1 MNNETNAVEVFN
13 NEEFGSVR
21 TTMIDGEPWF
31 VAADVCEHFG
41 VTNRN
46 RVMQNIDAEDK
57 GGTQIDTPGGMQTV
71 TIVNESG
78 LYAIL
83 FALQPSKARGVTEE
97 YIEERQQKL
106 RKFKRWITHD
116 VIPTIRKTGS
126 YLTGEDAAALKIIRA
141 GDTLERSVAIAEY
154 RDVVTAPYKQQ
165 IEEQKPKVEFAD
177 HVSASENS
185 VDMGEFAKIVQKNGI
200 KLGRNN
206 LFSKLRELKILMDGN
221 LPYQQYMNAGWF
233 EVVEITYER
242 SGTLYVSTKT
252 LVTGKGQITLV
263 RKLRK
268 ALAEESTRYIA

>member
-1 MNNETNAVEVFN
+1 MNNETNAIEVFN

-21 TTMIDGEPWF
+21 TTMINGEPWF
-31 VAADVCEHFG
+31 VAVDVCKALE
-41 VTNRN
+41 
-46 RVMQNIDAEDK
+46 IDATATRRLDEDEK
-57 GGTQIDTPGGMQTV
+57 NTLRLTQGTSGNPNVTV
-71 TIVNESG
+71 VNEYG
-78 LYAIL
+78 LYSLIL
-83 FALQPSKARGVTEE
+83 GS
-97 YIEERQQKL
+97 
-106 RKFKRWITHD
+106 RKPEAKTFKRWITHD

-200 KLGRNN
+200 KLGRKN

-233 EVVEITYER
+233 EVVESTYER

-252 LVTGKGQITLV
+252 LVTGKGQIALV

>member
-1 MNNETNAVEVFN
+1 MSNETNAVEVFN

-21 TTMIDGEPWF
+21 TTMINGEPWF
-31 VAADVCEHFG
+31 VAVDVCKALE
-41 VTNRN
+41 
-46 RVMQNIDAEDK
+46 IDATATRRLDADEK
-57 GGTQIDTPGGMQTV
+57 NTLRLTQGTSGNPNVTV
-71 TIVNESG
+71 VNEYG
-78 LYAIL
+78 LYSLIL
-83 FALQPSKARGVTEE
+83 GS
-97 YIEERQQKL
+97 
-106 RKFKRWITHD
+106 RKPEAKTFKRWITHD

-165 IEEQKPKVEFAD
+165 IEEQKPKVEFAN

-233 EVVEITYER
+233 EVVESTYER

-252 LVTGKGQITLV
+252 LVTGKGQIALV

>member
-1 MNNETNAVEVFN
+1 MNNETNAIEVFN

-21 TTMIDGEPWF
+21 TTMINGEPWF
-31 VAADVCEHFG
+31 VAVDVCKALE
-41 VTNRN
+41 
-46 RVMQNIDAEDK
+46 IDATATRRLDEDEK
-57 GGTQIDTPGGMQTV
+57 NTLRLTQGTSGNPNVTV
-71 TIVNESG
+71 VNEYG
-78 LYAIL
+78 LYSLIL
-83 FALQPSKARGVTEE
+83 GS
-97 YIEERQQKL
+97 
-106 RKFKRWITHD
+106 RKPEAKTFKRWITHD

-177 HVSASENS
+177 HVSESENS

-233 EVVEITYER
+233 EVVESTYER

-252 LVTGKGQITLV
+252 LVTGKGQIALV

>member
-1 MNNETNAVEVFN
+1 MNNETNAIEVFN

-21 TTMIDGEPWF
+21 TTMINGEPWF
-31 VAADVCEHFG
+31 VAVDVCKALE
-41 VTNRN
+41 
-46 RVMQNIDAEDK
+46 IDATATRRLDEDEK
-57 GGTQIDTPGGMQTV
+57 NTLRLTQGTSGNPNVTV
-71 TIVNESG
+71 VNEYG
-78 LYAIL
+78 LYSLIL
-83 FALQPSKARGVTEE
+83 GS
-97 YIEERQQKL
+97 
-106 RKFKRWITHD
+106 RKPEAKTFKRWITHD

-233 EVVEITYER
+233 EVVESTYER

-252 LVTGKGQITLV
+252 LVTGKGQIALV

>member
-1 MNNETNAVEVFN
+1 MNNETNAIEVFN

-21 TTMIDGEPWF
+21 TTMINGEPWF
-31 VAADVCEHFG
+31 VAVDVCKALE
-41 VTNRN
+41 
-46 RVMQNIDAEDK
+46 IDATATRRLDEDEK
-57 GGTQIDTPGGMQTV
+57 NTLRLTQGTSGNPNVTV
-71 TIVNESG
+71 VNEYG
-78 LYAIL
+78 LYSLIL
-83 FALQPSKARGVTEE
+83 GS
-97 YIEERQQKL
+97 
-106 RKFKRWITHD
+106 RKPEAKTFKRWITHD

-154 RDVVTAPYKQQ
+154 RDVVTAPYKQR

-233 EVVEITYER
+233 EVVESTYER

-252 LVTGKGQITLV
+252 LVTGKGQIALV

>member
-141 GDTLERSVAIAEY
+141 SDTLERSVAIAEY

-206 LFSKLRELKILMDGN
+206 LFNKLRELKILMDGN

>member
-141 GDTLERSVAIAEY
+141 SDTLERSVAIAEY

-206 LFSKLRELKILMDGN
+206 LFNKLRELKILMDGN

-233 EVVEITYER
+233 EVVESTYER

-252 LVTGKGQITLV
+252 LVTGKGQIALV

>member
-141 GDTLERSVAIAEY
+141 SDTLERSVAIAEY
-154 RDVVTAPYKQQ
+154 RDVVTAPYKRVREDRS
-165 IEEQKPKVEFAD
+165 EEW
-177 HVSASENS
+177 N
-185 VDMGEFAKIVQKNGI
+185 
-200 KLGRNN
+200 
-206 LFSKLRELKILMDGN
+206 
-221 LPYQQYMNAGWF
+221 
-233 EVVEITYER
+233 
-242 SGTLYVSTKT
+242 
-252 LVTGKGQITLV
+252 
-263 RKLRK
+263 
-268 ALAEESTRYIA
+268 

>member
-21 TTMIDGEPWF
+21 TTMINGEPWF
-31 VAADVCEHFG
+31 VAVDVCKALE
-41 VTNRN
+41 
-46 RVMQNIDAEDK
+46 IDATATRRLDEDEK
-57 GGTQIDTPGGMQTV
+57 NTLRLTQGTSGNPNVTV
-71 TIVNESG
+71 VNEYG
-78 LYAIL
+78 LYSLIL
-83 FALQPSKARGVTEE
+83 GS
-97 YIEERQQKL
+97 
-106 RKFKRWITHD
+106 RKPEAKTFKRWITHD

-233 EVVEITYER
+233 EVVESTYER

-252 LVTGKGQITLV
+252 LVTGKGQIALV

>member
-1 MNNETNAVEVFN
+1 MTNSNTSNAVEVFN

-21 TTMIDGEPWF
+21 TTMINGEPWF
-31 VAADVCEHFG
+31 VAVDVCKALEISNPTMALDRLDPDEKMTLSLTEGHSG
-41 VTNRN
+41 QR
-46 RVMQNIDAEDK
+46 
-57 GGTQIDTPGGMQTV
+57 GGAQQV
-71 TIVNESG
+71 NIVNEPG
-78 LYAIL
+78 LYVLVIG
-83 FALQPSKARGVTEE
+83 S
-97 YIEERQQKL
+97 
-106 RKFKRWITHD
+106 RKPEAKTFRRWITHD

-206 LFSKLRELKILMDGN
+206 PFSKLRELKILMDGN

-233 EVVEITYER
+233 EVVESTYER
-242 SGTLYVSTKT
+242 SGTLYVSPKT
-252 LVTGKGQITLV
+252 LVTGKGQIALV